1 MCPEALASRS
11 IIGLRVRGIHWQWEV
26 SSVFSVNDLVLVS
39 DPVEAL
45 SEESGRF
52 LITSPSGETMEIR
65 LESGYVTIERVIR
78 LPELTRADLLWQ
90 VIKIGELR

>member
-1 MCPEALASRS
+1 MFS
-11 IIGLRVRGIHWQWEV
+11 INEW
-26 SSVFSVNDLVLVS
+26 VLVS

-45 SEESGRF
+45 NAESGYF
-52 LITSPSGETMEIR
+52 QITSPSGETMEIR

>member
-1 MCPEALASRS
+1 M
-11 IIGLRVRGIHWQWEV
+11 
-26 SSVFSVNDLVLVS
+26 FSVNDLVLVS

-65 LESGYVTIERVIR
+65 LESGYVTIERVIC
-78 LPELTRADLLWQ
+78 LPDLTTANPLWQ
-90 VIKIGELR
+90 VIKIGEIN